1 MQRFITLAFSAL
13 LLLSLNAATPET
25 HYTVIVS
32 LDGFRWDYPDMYKTP
47 NLDRMAADGVKAVM
61 LPSYPASTFPNHYT
75 LATGLVP
82 DHHGIINNTFWDV
95 KNRRQYSMGDSAT
108 RNNPEYYLGE
118 PIWITAQKQGVKTG
132 NMYWVG
138 SDIAI
143 KKSHPT
149 YYRPWNAKPF
159 LTFEQ
164 RIDTVLTW
172 LQKPEPERPRL
183 IMLYFEEPDGSG
195 HHNGPCSLPTGAVVQ
210 HMDSLV
216 GVLRKKIEALP
227 FGKDI
232 NLIVTSDHGMTD
244 ISPERVVNINDYVKP
259 EWCEVIDGRTP
270 TSIFSKPE
278 YRDSICNALKKAAHI
293 RVWKKEEIPAEL
305 HYGSSD
311 RIGDIVV
318 APELGWQFTDV
329 ARDTKGAH
337 GYFPQSPDMQVMFR
351 AIGPDFKRGYIC
363 ECGHLPAIVASSAN
377 CSGKDGRTV
386 RTDKGDITVTNSLL
400 IIKQI
405 RVPAYSTLWYEP
417 YLSKVHA
424 VPLGES
430 RRTT

>member
-1 MQRFITLAFSAL
+1 MQRFITLAFNTL

-227 FGKDI
+227 FGGDI

-293 RVWKKEEIPAEL
+293 RVWKKEL

-351 AIGPDFKRGYIC
+351 AIGPDFKRGYIS
-363 ECGHLPAIVASSAN
+363 GGFVNVDIYPLLSHLLQIVPE
-377 CSGKDGRTV
+377 KTDGRFE
-386 RTDKGDITVTNSLL
+386 RIKDIL
-400 IIKQI
+400 
-405 RVPAYSTLWYEP
+405 R
-417 YLSKVHA
+417 
-424 VPLGES
+424 
-430 RRTT
+430 

>member
-1 MQRFITLAFSAL
+1 MRKLMMLAFSAL
-13 LLLSLNAATPET
+13 FLLSLNAANPKK

-32 LDGFRWDYPDMYKTP
+32 LDGFRWDYPAMYRTP

-82 DHHGIINNTFWDV
+82 DNHGIINNTFWDA
-95 KNRRQYSMGDSAT
+95 KNKRQYSMGDFAT

-118 PIWITAQKQGVKTG
+118 PIWITAQKQGIKTG

-138 SDIAI
+138 ADIAI
-143 KKSHPT
+143 KNAHPT

-159 LTFEQ
+159 LSFEQ

-172 LQKPEPERPRL
+172 LQKPEEERPGL
-183 IMLYFEEPDGSG
+183 VMLYFEEPDGSG
-195 HHNGPCSLPTGAVVQ
+195 HHNGPRSSQTGAVVQ
-210 HMDSLV
+210 RMDSLM

-227 FGKDI
+227 FAGDV

-244 ISPERVVNINDYVKP
+244 ISAERVVNINDYLKP
-259 EWCEVIDGRTP
+259 EWCEVVDGRTP

-278 YRDSICNALKKAAHI
+278 YRDSIYNTLKKAAHI
-293 RVWKKEEIPAEL
+293 NVWKKEEIPAEL

-351 AIGPDFKRGYIC
+351 AIGPDFKTGYTAKGFVNVDIYP
-363 ECGHLPAIVASSAN
+363 LLSYLLQIVPE
-377 CSGKDGRTV
+377 KTDGQFERI
-386 RTDKGDITVTNSLL
+386 RDIL
-400 IIKQI
+400 
-405 RVPAYSTLWYEP
+405 R
-417 YLSKVHA
+417 
-424 VPLGES
+424 
-430 RRTT
+430 

>member
-143 KKSHPT
+143 KKSQ
-149 YYRPWNAKPF
+149 PF

-227 FGKDI
+227 FGGDI

-351 AIGPDFKRGYIC
+351 AIGPDFKRGYIS
-363 ECGHLPAIVASSAN
+363 EGFVNVDIYPLLSHLLQIVPE
-377 CSGKDGRTV
+377 KTDGRFE
-386 RTDKGDITVTNSLL
+386 RIKDIL
-400 IIKQI
+400 
-405 RVPAYSTLWYEP
+405 R
-417 YLSKVHA
+417 
-424 VPLGES
+424 
-430 RRTT
+430 

>member
-1 MQRFITLAFSAL
+1 MQRFITLAFSTL

-47 NLDRMAADGVKAVM
+47 NLNRMAADGVKAVM

-164 RIDTVLTW
+164 
-172 LQKPEPERPRL
+172 KPEPERPRL

-227 FGKDI
+227 FGGDI

-244 ISPERVVNINDYVKP
+244 ISPERIVNINDYVKP

-351 AIGPDFKRGYIC
+351 AIGPDFKRGYIS
-363 ECGHLPAIVASSAN
+363 GGFVNVDIYPLLSHLLQIVPE
-377 CSGKDGRTV
+377 KTDGRFE
-386 RTDKGDITVTNSLL
+386 RIKDIL
-400 IIKQI
+400 
-405 RVPAYSTLWYEP
+405 R
-417 YLSKVHA
+417 
-424 VPLGES
+424 
-430 RRTT
+430 